1 MSKDK
6 NQNQTALSETD
17 LSDKLSKYRLN
28 KFEYQKIND
37 LLGRPPEGV
46 EWALFSALWSEHCS
60 YKSSRRHLKN
70 FYSESPRLVSGF
82 GENAGVIDLGE
93 GERVGFKMESHN
105 HPSFIEP
112 YQGAATGVGGIL
124 RDIFTMG
131 ARPIAL
137 ANYLCFGKPEAKR
150 MQTLVQGVVHG
161 ISGYG
166 NCVGVA
172 NISGQTEFHDSYDEN
187 ILVNAF
193 ALGYFGKDDV
203 LVTSQAKGVGNWVV
217 YVGAKTGRDGIHG
230 ASMASASFDGG
241 DETGHNT
248 IDESKRPTIQ
258 IGDPFLEKLLIESCI
273 EVINANLVVAIQ
285 DMGAAGLTSSSFEMA
300 SKGGVG
306 FDMYLDEV
314 PLRDST
320 MTPEDILLSE
330 SQERMLLVCEPKMF
344 GAIQNVF
351 KKWNLDATK
360 IGEVIQDRKINLH
373 WHGEVICSIDP
384 DTLTENAPNYER
396 EYSLDFKNLNH
407 LKLEADQFSSS
418 PQVES
423 NLKAAHKPT
432 IDQSYIDKIYSNLM
446 LAPKNWIYDQYDQR
460 VGAKTASDCSRPVG
474 VVVLPESKR
483 SLGIVLGCRPYI
495 MRMSAYLGAQDA
507 IFYPAIELALMGLEP
522 LAVTDCL
529 NFGNPEKNNVMTDFV
544 ATVEG
549 MSEACRSLK
558 TPVISGNVSF
568 YNETRGQNITSTP
581 STGLVGLGG
590 DPNLLPKSMF
600 DEVGDL
606 VYKLQSLN
614 PMEIS
619 GKWSETNHEDKE
631 LDPSIK
637 PSAKTSTKPSTKTSV
652 KPWIDGELNIK
663 NVAQYVTDIRLVV
676 ETGLIKA
683 SRIIGSYGVFPA
695 LVKMASNDLGVD
707 LEISK
712 DSAFEEKLYES
723 LVIVSEKNKSAFEKE
738 ILKFSKSMTSQK
750 IGRVNDSRHIVFV
763 NDKTLKPQ
771 SVQTLKTKSK
781 TTWLNAFP
789 ELK

>member
-1 MSKDK
+1 MNTSPELK
-6 NQNQTALSETD
+6 E
-17 LSDKLSKYRLN
+17 KLSKYRLN
-28 KFEYQKIND
+28 ATEYQKIND
-37 LLGRPPEGV
+37 LLGREPEGV

-70 FYSESPRLVSGF
+70 FYSKSDRLVSGF

-105 HPSFIEP
+105 HPSYIEP

-131 ARPIAL
+131 ARPMAL
-137 ANYLCFGKPEAKR
+137 ANYLCFGKPTAKR

-166 NCVGVA
+166 NCVGVP

-193 ALGYFGKDDV
+193 ALGYFGEKDT

-230 ASMASASFDGG
+230 ASMASESFEGSADQPV
-241 DETGHNT
+241 
-248 IDESKRPTIQ
+248 DESKRPTIQ

-273 EVINANLVVAIQ
+273 EVINSNLVVAIQ

-330 SQERMLLVCEPKMF
+330 SQERMLLVCEPKKF
-344 GAIQNVF
+344 EAIKEVF
-351 KKWNLDATK
+351 SRWNLEATK
-360 IGEVIQDRKINLH
+360 IGEVIKDRKVNLH

-384 DTLTENAPNYER
+384 DTLTENAPNYDR
-396 EYSLDFKNLNH
+396 EYAKDFKTTNLLDPKNF
-407 LKLEADQFSSS
+407 KTETQSNVSEDDVDQIFSSL
-418 PQVES
+418 Q
-423 NLKAAHKPT
+423 
-432 IDQSYIDKIYSNLM
+432 
-446 LAPKNWIYDQYDQR
+446 LAPKNWIFDQYDQR
-460 VGAKTASDCSRPVG
+460 VGARTARDCSEPVG

-483 SLGIVLGCRPYI
+483 SLGIVLGCRPYV
-495 MRMSAYLGAQDA
+495 MRASGYLGAQDA
-507 IFYPAIELALMGLEP
+507 IYYPALELALKGLEP

-529 NFGNPEKNNVMTDFV
+529 NFGNPEKKNVMTDFV

-549 MSEACRSLK
+549 MSEACESLK

-568 YNETRGQNITSTP
+568 YNETRGQNITPTP
-581 STGLVGLGG
+581 STGIVGLGG
-590 DPNLLPKSMF
+590 SPDALPCSHFEQENDVIYLLSSTKKVSF
-600 DEVGDL
+600 
-606 VYKLQSLN
+606 
-614 PMEIS
+614 S
-619 GKWSETNHEDKE
+619 GKWAE
-631 LDPSIK
+631 LKSK
-637 PSAKTSTKPSTKTSV
+637 PHWISHALDVPSTAEFISGVLT
-652 KPWIDGELNIK
+652 I
-663 NVAQYVTDIRLVV
+663 AQS
-676 ETGLIKA
+676 GLIKA
-683 SRIIGSYGVFPA
+683 SRVVGAFGILPT
-695 LVKMASNDLGVD
+695 LVKMSTDKLGAELDISASRCLQENLYEAIVVVSQADVG
-707 LEISK
+707 
-712 DSAFEEKLYES
+712 AFESSMLKL
-723 LVIVSEKNKSAFEKE
+723 KSKASFEKIGLVNEKSE
-738 ILKFSKSMTSQK
+738 I
-750 IGRVNDSRHIVFV
+750 HFV
-763 NDKTLKPQ
+763 DGSLNPLSAVTLKY
-771 SVQTLKTKSK
+771 KSQHA
-781 TTWLNAFP
+781 WLAAFP

>member
-1 MSKDK
+1 MK
-6 NQNQTALSETD
+6 NDPALKE
-17 LSDKLSKYRLN
+17 KLSKYRLN
-28 KFEYQKIND
+28 AFEYEKINN

-70 FYSESPRLVSGF
+70 FYSESDRLVSGF
-82 GENAGVIDLGE
+82 GENAGVIDLGQ

-137 ANYLCFGKPEAKR
+137 ANYLCFGKANAQR

-166 NCVGVA
+166 NCVGIP
-172 NISGQTEFHDSYDEN
+172 NISGQTEFHESYDEN

-193 ALGYFGKDDV
+193 ALGYFGEKDT

-230 ASMASASFDGG
+230 ASMASESFEG
-241 DETGHNT
+241 DANQPV
-248 IDESKRPTIQ
+248 DESKRPTVQ
-258 IGDPFLEKLLIESCI
+258 IGDPFFEKLLIESCI
-273 EVINANLVVAIQ
+273 EVINQNLVVAIQ

-330 SQERMLLVCEPKMF
+330 SQERMLLVCEPKKF
-344 GAIQNVF
+344 EAIKKVF
-351 KKWNLDATK
+351 SRWNLEATK
-360 IGEVIQDRKINLH
+360 IGEVIKDRKINLH

-384 DTLTENAPNYER
+384 DTLTENAPNYDR
-396 EYSLDFKNLNH
+396 EYSKDFKNLNVS
-407 LKLEADQFSSS
+407 E
-418 PQVES
+418 
-423 NLKAAHKPT
+423 NLKHKDVDQNL
-432 IDQSYIDKIYSNLM
+432 IDEVFSTLQ

-460 VGAKTASDCSRPVG
+460 VGARTAKDCSEPVG
-474 VVVLPESKR
+474 VIVLPESKR
-483 SLGIVLGCRPYI
+483 TLGVVLGCRPYV
-495 MRMSAYLGAQDA
+495 MRHNAYLGAQDA
-507 IFYPAIELALMGLEP
+507 IYYPAIELALKGLEP

-529 NFGNPEKNNVMTDFV
+529 NFGNPEKKNVMTDFV

-568 YNETRGQNITSTP
+568 YNETRGQNITPTP
-581 STGLVGLGG
+581 STGLVGLGSSA
-590 DPNLLPKSMF
+590 DKLPSSYF
-600 DEVGDL
+600 ENEGDL
-606 VYKLQSLN
+606 VYLVSSLN
-614 PMEIS
+614 VVTIGGKLSEIKKEKISVS
-619 GKWSETNHEDKE
+619 GQINVEST
-631 LDPSIK
+631 
-637 PSAKTSTKPSTKTSV
+637 AKYVNEILGLV
-652 KPWIDGELNIK
+652 KS
-663 NVAQYVTDIRLVV
+663 
-676 ETGLIKA
+676 GLIKA
-683 SRIIGSYGVFPA
+683 SRIVGAFGVLPT
-695 LVKMASNDLGVD
+695 LVKMGSEDFGMDLD
-707 LEISK
+707 IQTKEILT
-712 DSAFEEKLYES
+712 EKLYES
-723 LVIVSEKNKSAFEKE
+723 ILVIKANDQVKFEKLLAE
-738 ILKFSKSMTSQK
+738 KSKALCFKK
-750 IGRVNDSRHIVFV
+750 IGTVNSSGEINF
-763 NDKTLKPQ
+763 NDKILNSQ
-771 SVQTLKTKSK
+771 SIKNLKSK
-781 TTWLNAFP
+781 AKSSWTKAFP